1 MGQGLSWKLW
11 QNLKANS
18 VYKRV
23 LKKHI
28 FKERITMQT
37 CLHAEAYLPENNP
50 IKKCEIDERTA
61 WKLFFISIKTV
72 FINHFYKCEISDCLL
87 AY

>member
-1 MGQGLSWKLW
+1 MGQGESWNLL

-37 CLHAEAYLPENNP
+37 NLHTEAYLPNNNP
-50 IKKCEIDERTA
+50 IKKRKIDERLI
-61 WKLFFISIKTV
+61 WKLSFISIKTV

>member
-1 MGQGLSWKLW
+1 MQ

-23 LKKHI
+23 LRKHI

-37 CLHAEAYLPENNP
+37 YLHAEAYLPNNNP
-50 IKKCEIDERTA
+50 IKKRKIDER
-61 WKLFFISIKTV
+61 LI
-72 FINHFYKCEISDCLL
+72 
-87 AY
+87 

>member
-23 LKKHI
+23 LRKHI

-37 CLHAEAYLPENNP
+37 YLHAEAYLPNNNP
-50 IKKCEIDERTA
+50 IKKRKIDERII
-61 WKLFFISIKTV
+61 WKLSFISTKTD
-72 FINHFYKCEISDCLL
+72 FINHFYESTISDCLL
-87 AY
+87 SY

>member
-1 MGQGLSWKLW
+1 MGQGESWNLL

-18 VYKRV
+18 VYKRT
-23 LKKHI
+23 LRKHI
-28 FKERITMQT
+28 FKGRITMQT

-61 WKLFFISIKTV
+61 WKLFFISIK
-72 FINHFYKCEISDCLL
+72 NSHHKLFYKIAISDCLRV
-87 AY
+87 Y

>member
-1 MGQGLSWKLW
+1 MGQDVSWELW

-23 LKKHI
+23 LRKHI

-37 CLHAEAYLPENNP
+37 YLHAEAYLPNNNP
-50 IKKCEIDERTA
+50 IKKRKIDERVI
-61 WKLFFISIKTV
+61 WKLSFISTKTD
-72 FINHFYKCEISDCLL
+72 FINHFYESTISDCLL
-87 AY
+87 SY

>member
-1 MGQGLSWKLW
+1 MGQGVSWELW

-37 CLHAEAYLPENNP
+37 YLHAEAYLPNNNP
-50 IKKCEIDERTA
+50 IKKRKIDERLI
-61 WKLFFISIKTV
+61 WKLSFISTRTAL
-72 FINHFYKCEISDCLL
+72 INHFYESAISDCLF

>member
-1 MGQGLSWKLW
+1 MGQGVSWELW

-37 CLHAEAYLPENNP
+37 YLHAEAYLPNNNP
-50 IKKCEIDERTA
+50 IKKRKIDERLI
-61 WKLFFISIKTV
+61 WKLSFISTRTAL
-72 FINHFYKCEISDCLL
+72 INHFYESTISDCLL

>member
-1 MGQGLSWKLW
+1 MGQGVSWELW

-37 CLHAEAYLPENNP
+37 YLHAEAYLPNNNP
-50 IKKCEIDERTA
+50 IKKRKIDERSV
-61 WKLFFISIKTV
+61 WELFFISTKIA
-72 FINHFYKCEISDCLL
+72 FINHFYESTISDCLL
-87 AY
+87 TH